1 MTRTKGRLTQRDI
14 AKLAGVSQAAVSL
27 ILNGGA
33 EQARLSAET
42 RERVM
47 AVIQGTGYVADPLAR
62 QMHKKGN
69 QLLGVF
75 TYEPVF
81 PNAQADF
88 YTPFLLGIE
97 EEAERL
103 GYDLLLFTST
113 PVENGRRKL
122 FRKES
127 RLRLAD
133 GCIVIG
139 REQDHDEL
147 AKLAAD
153 NYPFVAI
160 GRRDD
165 DSGAIPFVGA
175 DYVSVIRELVRQACG
190 LGHNHLLYVGEGSG
204 AESLVDRWQGFSQ
217 AVAADGLTGNR
228 IAPMGEASAIIEQ
241 ALASGAS
248 VLFCEVASD
257 ALALA
262 REVESRQLGSRL
274 SVVAMGSA
282 ASLSA
287 PTLRL
292 SGFELPREEMGR
304 QSVRILSA
312 IVENRST
319 ERQTLLRPT
328 VVDGQTLRKHE
339 E

>member
-62 QMHKKGN
+62 QMHRKGN
-69 QLLGVF
+69 QLIGVF

-153 NYPFVAI
+153 GYPFVAI

-165 DSGAIPFVGA
+165 DSGQIPYVGA
-175 DYVSVIRELVRQACG
+175 DYVAVIRELVRQASD
-190 LGHNHLLYVGEGSG
+190 LGHHRLLYVGDGIG
-204 AESLVDRWQGFSQ
+204 AESLADRWRGFNE
-217 AVAADGLTGNR
+217 AITAYGLGGDR
-228 IAPMGEASAIIEQ
+228 IAPTDEPSETIARAI
-241 ALASGAS
+241 AARAS
-248 VLFCEVASD
+248 VLCCETAGN

-262 REVESRQLGSRL
+262 REVKVRGLADRL
-274 SVVAMGSA
+274 SVIAMGGA
-282 ASLSA
+282 ASTSL

-304 QSVRILSA
+304 QAVRMLSA

-319 ERQTLLRPT
+319 ERQILLRPALI
-328 VVDGQTLRKHE
+328 DGQTLGKYE

>member
-1 MTRTKGRLTQRDI
+1 MARTKGRLTQRDI

-113 PVENGRRKL
+113 PVEDGRRKL

-139 REQDHDEL
+139 REQDRDEL
-147 AKLAAD
+147 AKLAAGG
-153 NYPFVAI
+153 YPFVAI

-165 DSGAIPFVGA
+165 NSGEIPYVGA
-175 DYVSVIRELVRQACG
+175 DYLTVTRDLVRRAHE
-190 LGHNHLLYVGEGSG
+190 LGHVHLLYVGDGTG
-204 AESLVDRWQGFSQ
+204 AESLIDRWQGFSET
-217 AVAADGLTGNR
+217 VATLGLTGDR
-228 IAPMGEASAIIEQ
+228 TAPMVEPSTIIER
-241 ALASGAS
+241 ALASGAT

-262 REVESRQLGSRL
+262 REVDARRLGARL

-282 ASLSA
+282 ASLSL
-287 PTLRL
+287 PSLRL

-304 QSVRILSA
+304 QAVRTLSA
-312 IVENRST
+312 IIENRSV
-319 ERQTLLRPT
+319 ERQILLRPNT
-328 VVDGQTLRKHE
+328 VDGQTLGKRE
-339 E
+339 Q

>member
-1 MTRTKGRLTQRDI
+1 MKRPEGRLTQRDI

-33 EQARLSAET
+33 ERARLSAET
-42 RERVM
+42 QARVM

-62 QMHKKGN
+62 QMHRKGN

-97 EEAERL
+97 EEAERN
-103 GYDLLLFTST
+103 GYDLLLFTAT

-133 GCIVIG
+133 GCVVIG

-153 NYPFVAI
+153 GYPFVAI

-165 DSGAIPFVGA
+165 DSGQIPYVGA
-175 DYVSVIRELVRQACG
+175 DYVAVIRDLVEAAG
-190 LGHNHLLYVGEGSG
+190 KLGHRRLVYLGDGAG
-204 AESLVDRWQGFSQ
+204 AESLTDRWRGFGE
-217 AVAADGLTGNR
+217 AVAALGLAGER
-228 IAPMGEASAIIEQ
+228 IAASEDPSVNIARALECEASA
-241 ALASGAS
+241 
-248 VLFCEVASD
+248 VFCETAGH

-262 REVESRQLGSRL
+262 REVAGRGLSGRL
-274 SVVAMGSA
+274 SVVAMGGA
-282 ASLSA
+282 ASLSL
-287 PTLRL
+287 PSLRL

-304 QSVRILSA
+304 QSVRMLSA
-312 IVENRST
+312 IIESRST
-319 ERQTLLRPT
+319 ERQILLRPT
-328 VVDGQTLRKHE
+328 LVDGQTLGKRE

>member
-1 MTRTKGRLTQRDI
+1 MTRPKGRLTQRDI

-81 PNAQADF
+81 PNAQVDF

-153 NYPFVAI
+153 GYPFVAI

-165 DSGAIPFVGA
+165 DSGQIPYVGA
-175 DYVSVIRELVRQACG
+175 DYVSVIRELVRQSG
-190 LGHNHLLYVGEGSG
+190 DLGHRQLLYVGDGIG
-204 AESLVDRWQGFSQ
+204 AESLADRWRGFNE
-217 AVAADGLTGNR
+217 AITAYGLGGDR
-228 IAPMGEASAIIEQ
+228 IAPTDEPSETIARAIAAQASA
-241 ALASGAS
+241 
-248 VLFCEVASD
+248 LFCETAGN

-262 REVESRQLGSRL
+262 HEIKDRGLANRL
-274 SVVAMGSA
+274 SVVAMGGA
-282 ASLSA
+282 ASTSL

-304 QSVRILSA
+304 QSVRMLSA

-319 ERQTLLRPT
+319 ERQILLRPALI
-328 VVDGQTLRKHE
+328 DGQTLGKYE